1 MLPIILIFLDDT
13 FDLDHD
19 SEGLYILLVIKTM
32 DYYIVKILLLL
43 LSSLCDSSQ
52 SLLSEN
58 SVYTLY

>member
-32 DYYIVKILLLL
+32 DYYIVKILLL
-43 LSSLCDSSQ
+43 SSLCDSSQ

>member
-19 SEGLYILLVIKTM
+19 SEGLYILLVIETM
-32 DYYIVKILLLL
+32 DYYIVKILL